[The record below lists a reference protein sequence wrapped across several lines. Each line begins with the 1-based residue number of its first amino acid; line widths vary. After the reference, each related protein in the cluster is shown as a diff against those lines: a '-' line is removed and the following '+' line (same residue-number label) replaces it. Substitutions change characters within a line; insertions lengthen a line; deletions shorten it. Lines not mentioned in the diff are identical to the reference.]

1 MLFFKSFLLV
11 SIAGLLTLLYGCKV
25 EPLYRQ
31 ESQSLRAMNSITY
44 QDSVASQN
52 SIAEHLSGQASL
64 GLAAKL
70 ASIVVEEPSDR
81 FGQMVR
87 NHLLFLLYGNG
98 GKSLTPAYQLALQIS
113 VFTRESMQI
122 EVDLEK
128 KREGR
133 PSVGTVMS
141 RASYILQDMKNMPV
155 AKGTAI
161 MNASF
166 ERLRQEYAT
175 MQAEEDA
182 KKRVAEELAEQIFL
196 SLAKDL
202 SHKISRH

>member
-1 MLFFKSFLLV
+1 MSFFRSSILV
-11 SIAGLLTLLYGCKV
+11 ILAGVFTLLCGCKV

-31 ESQSLRAMNSITY
+31 ELQSAMTM
-44 QDSVASQN
+44 DSASYGN
-52 SIAEHLSGQASL
+52 PASGQASL
-64 GLAAKL
+64 GLAQKL

-98 GKSLTPAYQLALQIS
+98 AKPSLPAYQLALQIS

-122 EVDLEK
+122 EVDFEK
-128 KREGR
+128 KRKGR

-141 RASYILQDMKNMPV
+141 RASYTLQDMKNTLV
-155 AKGTAI
+155 AKGTAM

-175 MQAEEDA
+175 LQAEEDA

-196 SLAKDL
+196 LLSKDL
-202 SHKISRH
+202 SNKNSRY

>member
-1 MLFFKSFLLV
+1 MSFFKSFLLV
-11 SIAGLLTLLYGCKV
+11 VLAGVFTLLCGCKV

-31 ESQSLRAMNSITY
+31 ESQSLSAMNSAVY
-44 QDSVASQN
+44 GDSISQ
-52 SIAEHLSGQASL
+52 HASL
-64 GLAAKL
+64 GLAQKL

-87 NHLLFLLYGNG
+87 NHLLFLLYGKG
-98 GKSLTPAYQLALQIS
+98 GKPFLPTYRLALQIS
-113 VFTRESMQI
+113 VLTRESMQI

-128 KREGR
+128 KRKGR

-141 RASYILQDMKNMPV
+141 KASYTLQDMKNISV
-155 AKGTAI
+155 AQGTAM

-182 KKRVAEELAEQIFL
+182 KKRAAEELAEQIFL
-196 SLAKDL
+196 LLSKDL
-202 SHKISRH
+202 SHKILSH

>member
-1 MLFFKSFLLV
+1 MSFSKNFILV
-11 SIAGLLTLLYGCKV
+11 VLAGLFTLLCGCEV

-31 ESQSLRAMNSITY
+31 VSQSSSTMNSISY
-44 QDSVASQN
+44 GPHSGKAS
-52 SIAEHLSGQASL
+52 S

-70 ASIVVEEPSDR
+70 ASIIVAEPADR

-98 GKSLTPAYQLALQIS
+98 SKPSIPAYQLALQTS
-113 VFTRESMQI
+113 TFTRESVQI
-122 EVDLEK
+122 EVDYDR

-133 PSVGTVMS
+133 PSVGTVVGK
-141 RASYILQDMKNMPV
+141 ASYILQDMKSAPV
-155 AKGTAI
+155 AKGTAT
-161 MNASF
+161 MRASF

-182 KKRVAEELAEQIFL
+182 RKRVAEELAEQILLLL
-196 SLAKDL
+196 SRDL
-202 SHKISRH
+202 TNKTSGR

>member
-1 MLFFKSFLLV
+1 MSFFKSFLLV
-11 SIAGLLTLLYGCKV
+11 ILAGVFTLLCGCKV

-31 ESQSLRAMNSITY
+31 ESQSARAMNSVLYESSIAH
-44 QDSVASQN
+44 QDS
-52 SIAEHLSGQASL
+52 LSGQASL
-64 GLAAKL
+64 GLAQKL

-87 NHLLFLLYGNG
+87 NHLLFLLYGKG
-98 GKSLTPAYQLALQIS
+98 GKPSLPAYRLALQIS

-122 EVDLEK
+122 EVDFEK
-128 KREGR
+128 KRKGR

-141 RASYILQDMKNMPV
+141 KASYTLQDMKNMPV
-155 AKGTAI
+155 AKGTAM

-196 SLAKDL
+196 LLSRDL
-202 SHKISRH
+202 SHKIPSH

>member
-1 MLFFKSFLLV
+1 MSFFKSFPLV
-11 SIAGLLTLLYGCKV
+11 VLAGVFTLLCGCKV

-31 ESQSLRAMNSITY
+31 ESQSSRAMNSALYGGTIVH
-44 QDSVASQN
+44 QDS
-52 SIAEHLSGQASL
+52 ISGQVSL
-64 GLAAKL
+64 GLAQKL

-98 GKSLTPAYQLALQIS
+98 GNPSLPAYRLALQTS
-113 VFTRESMQI
+113 VFIKESMQI
-122 EVDLEK
+122 EVDFEK
-128 KREGR
+128 KRKGR

-141 RASYILQDMKNMPV
+141 KASYTLQDMKNMPV

-196 SLAKDL
+196 LLSRDL
-202 SHKISRH
+202 SHKTPNH

>member
-1 MLFFKSFLLV
+1 MSFFKSFLLV
-11 SIAGLLTLLYGCKV
+11 VLAGVFTLLSGCKV

-31 ESQSLRAMNSITY
+31 ESQSSRAMNSALYGGAIVH
-44 QDSVASQN
+44 QDS
-52 SIAEHLSGQASL
+52 ISGQVSL
-64 GLAAKL
+64 GLAQKL

-98 GKSLTPAYQLALQIS
+98 GNPSLPAYRLALQTS
-113 VFTRESMQI
+113 VLIRESMQI
-122 EVDLEK
+122 EVDFEK
-128 KREGR
+128 KRKGR

-141 RASYILQDMKNMPV
+141 KASYTLQDMKNMPV

-196 SLAKDL
+196 LISRDL
-202 SHKISRH
+202 SHKTLNH

>member
-1 MLFFKSFLLV
+1 MSFFKSLILV
-11 SIAGLLTLLYGCKV
+11 VLAGVFTLLCGCKV

-31 ESQSLRAMNSITY
+31 ELQSAMTMNS
-44 QDSVASQN
+44 ASYRN
-52 SIAEHLSGQASL
+52 PVSGQASL
-64 GLAAKL
+64 GLAQKL

-98 GKSLTPAYQLALQIS
+98 GKPFAPVYRLALQIS
-113 VFTRESMQI
+113 VSTRESMQI
-122 EVDLEK
+122 EVDFEK
-128 KREGR
+128 KRKGR

-141 RASYILQDMKNMPV
+141 RASYTLQDMKNTLV
-155 AKGTAI
+155 AKGTAM

-166 ERLRQEYAT
+166 DRLRQEYAT

-196 SLAKDL
+196 LLSKDL
-202 SHKISRH
+202 SNKNSRY

>member
-1 MLFFKSFLLV
+1 MSFFKSFLLV
-11 SIAGLLTLLYGCKV
+11 VLAGVFTLLCGCKV

-31 ESQSLRAMNSITY
+31 ESQSSMAMNS
-44 QDSVASQN
+44 ASYGN
-52 SIAEHLSGQASL
+52 SSSGQASL
-64 GLAAKL
+64 GLAQKL

-98 GKSLTPAYQLALQIS
+98 GKSSLPAYRLALQTS

-122 EVDLEK
+122 EVDYDR

-141 RASYILQDMKNMPV
+141 RASYTLQDMKNMPV
-155 AKGTAI
+155 AKGTAM

-175 MQAEEDA
+175 LQAEEDA

-196 SLAKDL
+196 LLSKDL
-202 SHKISRH
+202 SNKISSH

>member
-1 MLFFKSFLLV
+1 MSFFKSLILV
-11 SIAGLLTLLYGCKV
+11 VLAGVFTLLCGCKV

-31 ESQSLRAMNSITY
+31 ELQSAMTMNS
-44 QDSVASQN
+44 ASYGKPV
-52 SIAEHLSGQASL
+52 SGQASL
-64 GLAAKL
+64 GLSAKL

-98 GKSLTPAYQLALQIS
+98 GKPSLPAYRLALQIS
-113 VFTRESMQI
+113 VSTRESMQI
-122 EVDLEK
+122 EVDFEK
-128 KREGR
+128 KRKGR

-141 RASYILQDMKNMPV
+141 RASYTLQDMKNTLV
-155 AKGTAI
+155 AKGTAM

-166 ERLRQEYAT
+166 DRLRQEYAT

-196 SLAKDL
+196 LLSKDL
-202 SHKISRH
+202 SNKNSRY

>member
-1 MLFFKSFLLV
+1 MSFFKSFILV
-11 SIAGLLTLLYGCKV
+11 VLAGVFTLLCGCKV

-31 ESQSLRAMNSITY
+31 ELQSAMTM
-44 QDSVASQN
+44 DSASYGN
-52 SIAEHLSGQASL
+52 PASGYPSGQASL
-64 GLAAKL
+64 GLAQKL

-98 GKSLTPAYQLALQIS
+98 AKPSLPAYQLALQIS

-122 EVDLEK
+122 EVDFEK
-128 KREGR
+128 KRKGR

-141 RASYILQDMKNMPV
+141 RASYTLQDMKNTLV
-155 AKGTAI
+155 AKGTAM

-175 MQAEEDA
+175 LQAEEDA

-196 SLAKDL
+196 LLSKDL
-202 SHKISRH
+202 SNKNSRY

>member
-1 MLFFKSFLLV
+1 MSFFKNFLLV
-11 SIAGLLTLLYGCKV
+11 VLAGVFTLLCGCKV

-31 ESQSLRAMNSITY
+31 ESQSSMAMNS
-44 QDSVASQN
+44 ASYGKF
-52 SIAEHLSGQASL
+52 ASGQASL
-64 GLAAKL
+64 GLAQKL

-98 GKSLTPAYQLALQIS
+98 GKSSLPAYRLALQTS

-122 EVDLEK
+122 EVDYDR

-141 RASYILQDMKNMPV
+141 RASYTLQDMKNMPV
-155 AKGTAI
+155 AKGTAM

-175 MQAEEDA
+175 LQAEEDA

-196 SLAKDL
+196 LLSKDL
-202 SHKISRH
+202 SNKISSH